1 MKTYELLD
9 RFELLYPTESN
20 LADLRR
26 SYIDK
31 DLSSIFRLTNVDE
44 DFRKAVVEQNLYSIF
59 RLTDADEDFRK
70 AVVEKNLHSIF
81 RLTDADEELRKAII
95 EKNLHSIFRLT
106 DADEDFRKAVVE
118 KNLHSIFRL
127 TDADDDFRK
136 AVLEKNLHS
145 LFRVL
150 PSIVSDD
157 IDNLRSA
164 VVEENLHSIFR
175 ILDDE
180 ELRKSVVEENLHSI
194 FRIIDDEDLRKAVV
208 EENLHSIFRILDDEE
223 LRKSVVEENLHSI
236 FRIIDD
242 EDLRK
247 SVVEQNLNSIFRLID
262 DEDLRKFII
271 EDNTWKLWPI
281 LDRYVDT
288 QFVAAFKDFFVNETE
303 IWNDCFS
310 RGQIKSKL
318 WIVKELTKL
327 NLDLGT
333 VFLCAGWYAT
343 LATMLFESKIKIDK
357 IRSFDIDPNCRSIAE
372 TFNKPWVKDS
382 WKFKSSTKDIM
393 DINYVHDV
401 YEVIKFDGSQ
411 CPLDDT
417 PDTIINTSCEHINNF
432 EEWYAKIPDGKLVI
446 LQTNNYFEIE
456 EHVNCVNGLAE
467 FSIQTPMTTVLYEGE
482 LPLDMYIRYMRIG
495 IK

>member
-81 RLTDADEELRKAII
+81 RLTDAD
-95 EKNLHSIFRLT
+95 
-106 DADEDFRKAVVE
+106 
-118 KNLHSIFRL
+118 
-127 TDADDDFRK
+127 DDFRK

-157 IDNLRSA
+157 IDNLRS
-164 VVEENLHSIFR
+164 
-175 ILDDE
+175 
-180 ELRKSVVEENLHSI
+180 
-194 FRIIDDEDLRKAVV
+194 AVV